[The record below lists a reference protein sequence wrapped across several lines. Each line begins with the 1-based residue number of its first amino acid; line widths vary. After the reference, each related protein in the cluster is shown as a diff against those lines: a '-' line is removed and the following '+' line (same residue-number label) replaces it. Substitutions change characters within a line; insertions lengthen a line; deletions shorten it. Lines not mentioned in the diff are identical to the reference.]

1 MAPVLQLTDVSFS
14 YGSYLALNQVS
25 FELEPG
31 ELVVL
36 AGRNGAGK
44 STLLRCVAGWNQ
56 ASAGQVIWKG
66 APMHSVERA
75 MRRELIVVP
84 DTPPFYNDLT
94 AFEHLQFIGQVNR
107 LPGWKDAAQELLKRF
122 GLATHHHAY
131 PSAMSRGQRY
141 KLALC
146 MALLVDPQALL
157 LDEPFGPLDP
167 FSASQ
172 LWDDLWARRSRGKT
186 VLVSSHQSPIDVLP
200 DRYLIMENGELLAD
214 GPPAELQTAL
224 QAEAP
229 TLDALLRATIAH
241 AEREAARLAAEA
253 AAQAAAQAARAPRGR
268 KGGSA

>member
-1 MAPVLQLTDVSFS
+1 MAPLLQLTDVSFS

-44 STLLRCVAGWNQ
+44 STLLRCIAGWNEV
-56 ASAGQVIWKG
+56 SAGQVVWKG
-66 APMHSVERA
+66 APIHQVERES
-75 MRRELIVVP
+75 RRSLIVVP

-94 AFEHLQFIGQVNR
+94 AFEHLQFVAQVNR
-107 LPGWKDAAQELLKRF
+107 LPNWKATAQDLLKRF

-146 MALLVDPQALL
+146 LALLVDPQALL

-167 FSASQ
+167 FSAGQ
-172 LWDDLWARRSRGKT
+172 LWDDLWARRSQGKS

-214 GPPAELQTAL
+214 GAPAELKKAL
-224 QAEAP
+224 EADAP

-241 AEREAARLAAEA
+241 AEREAARE
-253 AAQAAAQAARAPRGR
+253 AARAK
-268 KGGSA
+268 KGKAV